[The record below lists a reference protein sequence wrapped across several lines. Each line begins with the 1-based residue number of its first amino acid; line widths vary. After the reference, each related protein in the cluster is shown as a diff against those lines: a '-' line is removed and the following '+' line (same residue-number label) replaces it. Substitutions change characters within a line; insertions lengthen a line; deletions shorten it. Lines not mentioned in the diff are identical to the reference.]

1 MSNLTDFKVN
11 MQEIITFEKQFN
23 PIALRLRRDNK
34 TQIGLWR
41 QARGDGKPWGKETF
55 TGVCAGWIRNT
66 EIEDWLKAQG
76 LGDELKQAQMQVE
89 DYKKAKQKEKKVKEN
104 GGNNNA

>member
-11 MQEIITFEKQFN
+11 MQETITFERQFN
-23 PIALRLRRDNK
+23 PIALRLRRENK

-41 QARGDGKPWGKETF
+41 QARAEGNTWGKETF

-66 EIEDWLKAQG
+66 EIEEWLETQG
-76 LGDELKQAQMQVE
+76 LGDELREAQEQVE
-89 DYKKAKQKEKKVKEN
+89 EHKKQKNSEAVN
-104 GGNNNA
+104 GL